1 MTWKIIISFPRN
13 DPEGFLDLCRH
24 HQRSSGQL
32 NREIQKLKKKQKKS
46 KEQLKKTE
54 ILDYSG
60 SVSMNLK
67 ARKFTSPKL
76 ICEQSAGFTLSCP
89 ALFYFVSFFIF
100 ILNRKIFDLNPT
112 RHSTGPRNPTSLRR
126 SG

>member
-13 DPEGFLDLCRH
+13 DPEGFLNLCRH

-32 NREIQKLKKKQKKS
+32 NREIQKLKKKIKKKN

-76 ICEQSAGFTLSCP
+76 ICEQSAGCTLSCP
-89 ALFYFVSFFIF
+89 ALFYFESENFRF
-100 ILNRKIFDLNPT
+100 KP
-112 RHSTGPRNPTSLRR
+112 H
-126 SG
+126 